1 MDSVSI
7 SDSYW
12 ETLYSLSLKR
22 VEINFVK
29 RKFNNTK
36 IILMQ
41 SKNLPL
47 KVTTG
52 KTAYWILKILVY
64 RISANSFRP

>member
-7 SDSYW
+7 SDSHW
-12 ETLYSLSLKR
+12 KTLYSLSLKR
-22 VEINFVK
+22 FETNFLK

-36 IILMQ
+36 IISMQ
-41 SKNLPL
+41 SKNLLL

-64 RISANSFRP
+64 FF

>member
-41 SKNLPL
+41 SK
-47 KVTTG
+47 
-52 KTAYWILKILVY
+52 KIFAGPGFQ
-64 RISANSFRP
+64 IF

>member
-22 VEINFVK
+22 VETNFVK

-52 KTAYWILKILVY
+52 KTAYWIFKILVY
-64 RISANSFRP
+64 FF